1 MLTTATELETDNK
14 PTVSASL
21 ISNEE
26 WEKLQVSRYEKEFTV
41 ELNMTAAHDGMQIGA
56 ELGCRSDHDPL
67 IVLKLRDV
75 GLVEDWNLAHPDEA
89 VQVGDEFVK
98 VGDMTWNRHSDLFM
112 HHLKEQFLVLREQ
125 DPGITNILELGFK
138 RPRRS
143 TLPLESLEPEA
154 ATDIQPQSLLRADNQ
169 VVRTSEE
176 EELIASSEEE
186 VLLDGDLL
194 FGFLTNSSTP
204 SQLTA

>member
-1 MLTTATELETDNK
+1 MLTTATELETDNN

-26 WEKLQVSRYEKEFTV
+26 WEKLQVSVYEKEFTI
-41 ELNMTAAHDGMQIGA
+41 ELNMTAAHDGMPIGA

-75 GLVEDWNLAHPDEA
+75 GLVEDWNQAHPDEA

-112 HHLKEQFLVLREQ
+112 HHLKEQFGILREQ
-125 DPGITNILELGFK
+125 DPGMTNILGLGFK

-154 ATDIQPQSLLRADNQ
+154 AIQPQSLLRGDNQ
-169 VVRTSEE
+169 IVTTSEE
-176 EELIASSEEE
+176 EEMSATSEEE
-186 VLLDGDLL
+186 VLLDGDLT
-194 FGFLTNSSTP
+194 FGFLTNSST
-204 SQLTA
+204 LTA

>member
-1 MLTTATELETDNK
+1 MLTTATELETDNN

-26 WEKLQVSRYEKEFTV
+26 WEKLQVSVYEKEFTV
-41 ELNMTAAHDGMQIGA
+41 ELNMTAAHDGMPIGA

-75 GLVEDWNLAHPDEA
+75 GLVEDWNQAHPDEA

-112 HHLKEQFLVLREQ
+112 HHLKEQFGILREQ
-125 DPGITNILELGFK
+125 DPGITNILGLGFK

-154 ATDIQPQSLLRADNQ
+154 AIQPQSLLRVDNQ
-169 VVRTSEE
+169 IVTTSEE
-176 EELIASSEEE
+176 EEMSATSEEE
-186 VLLDGDLL
+186 VLLDGDLT
-194 FGFLTNSSTP
+194 FGFLTNSST
-204 SQLTA
+204 LTA

>member
-1 MLTTATELETDNK
+1 MLTTATELETDNN

-26 WEKLQVSRYEKEFTV
+26 WEKLQVSVYEKEFTV
-41 ELNMTAAHDGMQIGA
+41 ELNMTAAHGGMPIGA
-56 ELGCRSDHDPL
+56 QLGCRSDHDPL
-67 IVLKLRDV
+67 IVLKLLDV
-75 GLVEDWNLAHPDEA
+75 GLVEDWNQAHPDEA

-112 HHLKEQFLVLREQ
+112 QHLKEQFGILREQ
-125 DPGITNILELGFK
+125 DPGITNILGLGFK

-143 TLPLESLEPEA
+143 TLPLESLE
-154 ATDIQPQSLLRADNQ
+154 TDAVIQPQSLHRDDNQ
-169 VVRTSEE
+169 IVTTSEE
-176 EELIASSEEE
+176 EDMSATSEEE
-186 VLLDGDLL
+186 VLLDGDLT

-204 SQLTA
+204 PQLTA